1 MNTIKDVSKVTGLA
15 YATISKYLNGGNV
28 LPENREKIEAAIK
41 ELNFTVNEFARG
53 LKTNKSNTVG
63 VIVPDI
69 SNVYVAGTMPI
80 IVDELRKNGYAT
92 IICDSRSDHD
102 RETELVRFLLRK
114 RVDGLIN
121 MPACANGSHLYPAF
135 ANGLPV
141 VLMDRIVSDCI
152 GRVDAVLVDN
162 VRAGEEATAYLIDQG
177 HTQIGIIAGPRDD
190 TTAMERVT
198 GYIGMLKKHG
208 LAICDSLIQQGE
220 FTSEHGY
227 RACIRLIKNNSG
239 MTALFATNYDITVGV
254 MIAIN
259 EYGVSVPNDLSVFG
273 FDDMP
278 FAQVIKPHLCMIA
291 QPIIEIGK
299 SVSNMILE
307 RMDRGMD
314 NPAKVTVLYANAV
327 IRDSVGKPASGKAID
342 QEIV

>member
-1 MNTIKDVSKVTGLA
+1 MPTIKDVSRLSGLA

-69 SNVYVAGTMPI
+69 GNVYVAGTMPI

-102 RETELVRFLLRK
+102 RESELVRFLMSK

-121 MPACANGSHLYPAF
+121 MPAGADGSHLYPAF
-135 ANGLPV
+135 IDEIPV
-141 VLMDRIVSDCI
+141 VLLDRIVPNCI
-152 GRVDAVLVDN
+152 GRAGAVLVDN
-162 VRAGEEATAYLIDQG
+162 IRAGEEATDYLISQG
-177 HTQIGIIAGPRDD
+177 HTEIGIIAGPRDD
-190 TTAMERVT
+190 STAMERVA

-208 LAICDSLIQQGE
+208 IAIQDPLIQHGDY
-220 FTSEHGY
+220 TSEHGY
-227 RACIRLIKNNSG
+227 RACIRLMKNNPG
-239 MTALFATNYDITVGV
+239 MTALFATNYDITVGA

-259 EYGVSVPNDLSVFG
+259 EYGVSVPRDLSVFG

-291 QPIIEIGK
+291 QPVCEIGK
-299 SVSNMILE
+299 VASEMLLG
-307 RMDRGMD
+307 RMDTKTDM
-314 NPAKVTVLYANAV
+314 PAKVTILRTHSV
-327 IRDSVGKPASGKAID
+327 IRDSVGEPAPEKAINRKN
-342 QEIV
+342 I